1 MKAPSQM
8 TSRLLLFPD
17 SELRSDLSRIET
29 CARPVSIPVPP
40 WQQQSRDVDVLTFGP
55 RRREMVRQAV
65 PGLADIG
72 LAGTSRAS
80 GNRVVARHS
89 VVCRGRAVALSR
101 LSTGQRLAAV
111 PTEVACPAEWSS
123 ARAQSDDSERAAS
136 PS

>member
-1 MKAPSQM
+1 MKAPPLT

-17 SELRSDLSRIET
+17 SDLRSERSRLET
-29 CARPVSIPVPP
+29 CARPVSILDPP
-40 WQQQSRDVDVLTFGP
+40 WQQQSRDVDVFTCGP
-55 RRREMVRQAV
+55 RSREMVRQPA

-72 LAGTSRAS
+72 LTGTSRAS
-80 GNRVVARHS
+80 GNWVFARHS

-101 LSTGQRLAAV
+101 LSTGQRRAAA

-123 ARAQSDDSERAAS
+123 ARTQSEDSERAAS